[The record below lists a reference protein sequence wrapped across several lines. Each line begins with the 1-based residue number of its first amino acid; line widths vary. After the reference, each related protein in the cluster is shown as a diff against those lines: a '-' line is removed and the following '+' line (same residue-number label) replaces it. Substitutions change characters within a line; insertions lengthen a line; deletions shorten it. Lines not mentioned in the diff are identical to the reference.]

1 MKKKLLR
8 IFSSVLCLCM
18 LTTACG
24 GGTEDAGNGDDGGE
38 AKDTLTIAVQADMA
52 DKDPINGSST
62 NDTLKIKA
70 NVYETLIE
78 RTVPEGEYKP
88 LLAES
93 WEFNDDATELTMT
106 LREGVMCHNG
116 EPLTAEDCLF
126 SLRCLRESSNT
137 SVTDHMDLENS
148 YAVDERT
155 FVIVM
160 DEPYMPVIANLSFPT
175 CVMFSQKG
183 YEEGNGDWANMD
195 IGTGPY
201 TWGEWSIGSSVSLV
215 GFDDYYVEGQP
226 AIKNV
231 EFRVISEDGNRY
243 IEVETGGADMCYN
256 LSGVDMR
263 LSDLLSVTDE
273 MMDYLKGDRENLNV
287 EAVIGGV
294 QREFFNAKEKRHM
307 QDVRELFLQGL
318 ALRRGAVFVGVLAA
332 AFLCLKKRQAVLL
345 RMLQWGIAGVL
356 CTMLGLGALISM
368 DFTKYFTYFHLIF
381 FDNMDWYL
389 NPKTDLLINI
399 VPEGFFRDTAL
410 RIAGMFLA
418 VSLLFWLMAGA
429 LRRRLK

>member
-256 LSGVDMR
+256 LSGVDIEAAEANSDVVVFR
-263 LSDLLSVTDE
+263 EYTTDNCYLSF
-273 MMDYLKGDRENLNV
+273 NLRNSP
-287 EAVIGGV
+287 
-294 QREFFNAKEKRHM
+294 FD
-307 QDVRELFLQGL
+307 DVR
-318 ALRRGAVFVGVLAA
+318 V
-332 AFLCLKKRQAVLL
+332 RQA
-345 RMLQWGIAGVL
+345 IAYALDIDGAWEVCMDGVGQPSAVTL
-356 CTMLGLGALISM
+356 S
-368 DFTKYFTYFHLIF
+368 
-381 FDNMDWYL
+381 W
-389 NPKTDLLINI
+389 
-399 VPEGFFRDTAL
+399 VP
-410 RIAGMFLA
+410 
-418 VSLLFWLMAGA
+418 V
-429 LRRRLK
+429 

>member
-201 TWGEWSIGSSVSLV
+201 TWGEWSIGSSVSL
-215 GFDDYYVEGQP
+215 DR
-226 AIKNV
+226 K
-231 EFRVISEDGNRY
+231 
-243 IEVETGGADMCYN
+243 
-256 LSGVDMR
+256 
-263 LSDLLSVTDE
+263 SV
-273 MMDYLKGDRENLNV
+273 V
-287 EAVIGGV
+287 
-294 QREFFNAKEKRHM
+294 
-307 QDVRELFLQGL
+307 
-318 ALRRGAVFVGVLAA
+318 
-332 AFLCLKKRQAVLL
+332 
-345 RMLQWGIAGVL
+345 
-356 CTMLGLGALISM
+356 
-368 DFTKYFTYFHLIF
+368 
-381 FDNMDWYL
+381 
-389 NPKTDLLINI
+389 
-399 VPEGFFRDTAL
+399 
-410 RIAGMFLA
+410 
-418 VSLLFWLMAGA
+418 
-429 LRRRLK
+429 